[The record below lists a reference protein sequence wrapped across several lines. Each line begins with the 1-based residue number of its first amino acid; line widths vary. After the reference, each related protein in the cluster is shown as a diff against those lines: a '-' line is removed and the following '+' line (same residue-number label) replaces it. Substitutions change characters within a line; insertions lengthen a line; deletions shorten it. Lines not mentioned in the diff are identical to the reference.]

1 MDGIA
6 VNEPMIVNDCLNPS
20 QRSKFLVKISEK
32 YFQMDNVIDRRG
44 YRSFFFAW
52 DCFKISK

>member
-44 YRSFFFAW
+44 
-52 DCFKISK
+52 